1 MVTGIVAI
9 PAIRNVAPVAGESH
23 VSRLRGARS
32 QVSRP
37 FLQSARFCARS
48 GDCANR
54 RMGQRPRQATCTKRH
69 FRSLTFIFFAAFQAI
84 HRATV
89 QMKRMQPTLHDFPG
103 SGNEVSRLCSFVRS
117 LRSDSASLRY
127 RRDPTLD
134 PASDRSGQGHPF
146 VPKSSA
152 FRASVFDASPSV
164 SLSSTFC
171 SAEREPQC
179 GSGPAVNLVLQA
191 YLSTSCVPWLLQSVL
206 VGLHLIRPL

>member
-69 FRSLTFIFFAAFQAI
+69 FRRLTFIFFSAFQAI
-84 HRATV
+84 HSATL
-89 QMKRMQPTLHDFPG
+89 QMQRMQPTLHDFPG

-117 LRSDSASLRY
+117 LRQTQLLCDIAVIQSL
-127 RRDPTLD
+127 TQQ
-134 PASDRSGQGHPF
+134 AIDRAKDTRLFPKAAHS
-146 VPKSSA
+146 VP
-152 FRASVFDASPSV
+152 PS
-164 SLSSTFC
+164 
-171 SAEREPQC
+171 
-179 GSGPAVNLVLQA
+179 
-191 YLSTSCVPWLLQSVL
+191 
-206 VGLHLIRPL
+206 